1 MNSAHRSSL
10 KKRPGPQDDRRVSF
24 ASPVSSSQKTAAVTV
39 AAQTKQPAK
48 AKNLRTMHSTPKKS
62 KPAHDVAD
70 IISLVSKQSDILDD
84 VSEIEH
90 KMIKQAKMTQD
101 LTMELANSIE
111 RIANMAL
118 AESKLSDQMEKQSK
132 KLISLEG
139 KTKELVEKANNWSKT
154 LENRVDARSHHST
167 CLNDV
172 QAAIK
177 IINNAKINN
186 DGFSEDFSAHYDKL
200 LDLVETLEPWAD
212 KL

>member
-1 MNSAHRSSL
+1 M
-10 KKRPGPQDDRRVSF
+10 
-24 ASPVSSSQKTAAVTV
+24 
-39 AAQTKQPAK
+39 
-48 AKNLRTMHSTPKKS
+48 
-62 KPAHDVAD
+62 
-70 IISLVSKQSDILDD
+70 SKQSDILDD

-154 LENRVDARSHHST
+154 LENVRIR
-167 CLNDV
+167 
-172 QAAIK
+172 
-177 IINNAKINN
+177 
-186 DGFSEDFSAHYDKL
+186 
-200 LDLVETLEPWAD
+200 
-212 KL
+212 